1 MYNNMVVT
9 ECKNSDHIADIL
21 KIECELGF
29 NSNSEIITCG
39 K

>member
-1 MYNNMVVT
+1 MVVI